1 MREWKKILHPDGNQK
16 KAGGAI
22 LLSDKIHVKIKT
34 VARDKEGHNIMIKG
48 SIPKED
54 ITIVNNRLV
63 PNRKRSSSRLYMVTL
78 LISLIFRVHHEK
90 RWTGRNTSWI
100 QYCREKY

>member
-1 MREWKKILHPDGNQK
+1 MREWKKILHADGNQK

-48 SIPKED
+48 SIPTED
-54 ITIVNNRLV
+54 ITIVNIYA
-63 PNRKRSSSRLYMVTL
+63 PNLGAPQYTRQTPIKEEIDS
-78 LISLIFRVHHEK
+78 
-90 RWTGRNTSWI
+90 NTMI
-100 QYCREKY
+100 AGEINTPLTPMNI